1 MRKYK
6 TYLEPVWVESARV
19 LHPTTVKFWITT
31 INNEEKEYLWRGP
44 DDVLEFNETTKYL
57 AKRPSDDMTKAEKLD
72 VPVEDLIGWTI
83 LDTRIESQLLEWEKL
98 KKEQGEE
105 C

>member
-6 TYLEPVWVESARV
+6 TYLKPVWVEDRKA
-19 LHPTTVKFWITT
+19 LHML
-31 INNEEKEYLWRGP
+31 NSREAEYLWRGA
-44 DDVLEFNETTKYL
+44 DDVLESDGVMEYLTKV
-57 AKRPSDDMTKAEKLD
+57 PNDDITKAEKLD
-72 VPVEDLIGWTI
+72 VPVEDIIGWTI
-83 LDTRIESQLLEWEKL
+83 LDTRIKSQLLKWKKL